1 MSNASAQLKH
11 IFVTGGVVSSLGK
24 GVASAALGTLLKARG
39 LNVTIQKFDPYINVD
54 PGTMN
59 PFQHGEVFVTDDGAE
74 TDLDLGHY
82 ERFLDL
88 NMSQK
93 NNSTTGQIYETVIQ
107 KERRGDYLG
116 GTVQV
121 IPHITNEIKDR
132 IRKVVGGGP
141 EIDVVI
147 TEIGGTVGD
156 IESLPFLEAIRQF
169 RLETERR
176 DVVYIHLTLIPFI
189 PSAGELKTKPTQ
201 HSVTKLREI
210 GIQPDVLLCRTAH
223 PLTKSV
229 KSKISLFCN
238 VQQEAVIEA
247 RDVETIYEIP
257 LIFHEQGL
265 DDQLCEMLDLKT
277 EPPRL
282 DDWEAMV
289 DRIKH
294 PKNEVKIL
302 IAGKYTDLKDSY
314 KSIDEAFVHAGVE
327 NDARVTVEYIE
338 ADRIDPDTAA
348 AIFEGAHGLLVPGG
362 FGERGIPGKIQAIR
376 YARENG
382 IPFFG
387 ICLGLQAAVIE
398 FARNVCDLPEANSME
413 FDLMA
418 PDPVISLM
426 ADQEDVVD
434 MGGTM
439 RLGAYPCR
447 VKEATRAFQAYGA
460 PLISERHRHRYEVNN
475 RYRESLSG
483 GGMIFSGVSPDDRL
497 VEMIELTEHPWFV
510 GVQFHPEFKSRALRA
525 HPLFREFVRS
535 ALAHRQLIETG
546 RRSRESGRVSSSGA
560 AEVGERSPAEQG
572 A

>member
-1 MSNASAQLKH
+1 MSNASRPLKH
-11 IFVTGGVVSSLGK
+11 IFITGGVVSSLGK
-24 GVASAALGTLLKARG
+24 GVASAALSTLLKGRG

-93 NNSTTGQIYETVIQ
+93 NNATTGQIYETVIQ

-132 IRKVVGGGP
+132 IRNVVGEGP

-156 IESLPFLEAIRQF
+156 IEGLPFLEAIRQF
-169 RLETERR
+169 RLENGREN
-176 DVVYIHLTLIPFI
+176 VLFIHLTLIPFI

-223 PLTKSV
+223 PLPKSV

-238 VQQEAVIEA
+238 VVPEAVIEA
-247 RDVETIYEIP
+247 RDVESIYEIP

-265 DDQLCEMLDLKT
+265 DEQLCDLLQLKT
-277 EPPRL
+277 EKPDL
-282 DDWEAMV
+282 GKWEQMV
-289 DRIKH
+289 RRIKN
-294 PKNEVKIL
+294 PKNEVRIL
-302 IAGKYTDLKDSY
+302 VAGKYTDLQDSY

-327 NDARVTVEYIE
+327 NDAQVQVEYVE
-338 ADRIDPDTAA
+338 ADKIDPNTAPSV
-348 AIFEGAHGLLVPGG
+348 FEGAHGLLVPGG
-362 FGERGIPGKIQAIR
+362 FGERGIPGKIQATR

-398 FARNVCDLPEANSME
+398 FARHVGGLEEANSME

-418 PDPVISLM
+418 PDPVISRM
-426 ADQEDVVD
+426 PDQEDFVD
-434 MGGTM
+434 LGGTM

-447 VKEATRAFQAYGA
+447 VKEGTKAFQAYGA

-475 RYRESLSG
+475 RYRPLLNEH
-483 GGMIFSGVSPDDRL
+483 GMVFSGVSPDDRL
-497 VEMIELTEHPWFV
+497 VEMIELTEHLWFI

-525 HPLFREFVRS
+525 HPLFREFVRA
-535 ALAHRQLIETG
+535 ALGYQRLIETG
-546 RRSRESGRVSSSGA
+546 RRSRKGA
-560 AEVGERSPAEQG
+560 RKEGEDLEQINEASPAETE

>member
-1 MSNASAQLKH
+1 MSNIPRPLKH

-39 LNVTIQKFDPYINVD
+39 LNVTIQKLDPYINVD

-59 PFQHGEVFVTDDGAE
+59 PFQHGEVYVTDDGAE

-93 NNSTTGQIYETVIQ
+93 NNTTTGQIYETVIQ
-107 KERRGDYLG
+107 RERRGDYLG

-121 IPHITNEIKDR
+121 IPHITNEIKER
-132 IRKVVGGGP
+132 IRKVVGDGP
-141 EIDVVI
+141 EFDVII

-156 IESLPFLEAIRQF
+156 IEGLPFLEAIRQI
-169 RLETERR
+169 RLETGRAH
-176 DVVYIHLTLIPFI
+176 VAFIHLTLIPFI

-223 PLTKSV
+223 ELPKSV

-238 VQQEAVIEA
+238 VELDAVIEA
-247 RDVETIYEIP
+247 RDVPSIYEIP
-257 LIFHEQGL
+257 LGFHSQGL
-265 DDQLCEMLDLKT
+265 DAQLCEMLGLQTD
-277 EPPRL
+277 PPQL
-282 DDWEAMV
+282 DDWAAMV
-289 DRIKH
+289 EKIKN
-294 PKNEVKIL
+294 PASEVEI
-302 IAGKYTDLKDSY
+302 IVAGKYTDLQDSY
-314 KSIDEAFVHAGVE
+314 KSIDESFIHAGVE
-327 NDARVTVEYIE
+327 NDARVKIKYVE
-338 ADRIDPDTAA
+338 ADRIKSDTVDE
-348 AIFEGAHGLLVPGG
+348 IFRGAHGLLVPGG
-362 FGERGIPGKIQAIR
+362 FGERGIPGKIEAIR

-382 IPFFG
+382 VPFFG
-387 ICLGLQAAVIE
+387 ICLGLQTAVVE
-398 FARNVCDLPEANSME
+398 FARNVCGLPEANSME
-413 FDLMA
+413 FDLMS

-426 ADQEDVVD
+426 ADQEEVVD

-447 VKEATRAFQAYGA
+447 IREGTRAFQAYGA

-475 RYRESLSG
+475 RYRPVLSEH
-483 GGMIFSGVSPDDRL
+483 GMVFCGTSPDDHL

-510 GVQFHPEFKSRALRA
+510 AVQCHPEFKSRALRA
-525 HPLFREFVRS
+525 HPLFREFVRAS
-535 ALAHRQLIETG
+535 LAHQKLVDTG
-546 RRSRESGRVSSSGA
+546 RRSREREKAEKGA
-560 AEVGERSPAEQG
+560 
-572 A
+572 